1 MLMHNRG
8 MTTEKP
14 SGKHA
19 VAQSSR
25 WGPER
30 RLEFI
35 DFRLRWDG
43 RLNRSDLIA
52 FFGISVPQ
60 ASLDIAK
67 YTELAPR
74 NLEYDRSAKVY
85 VAGKMFDPLF
95 PGTNPSRY
103 LNELL
108 ATEAGLL
115 PAEASFLGWKPPVG
129 FVPSPGRALSADT
142 LAALL
147 RAVREKRGVRVRYQ
161 SMSRPE
167 TTERCLT
174 PHALGHD
181 GFRWHVR
188 AYCHTRTEFRDFV
201 IARMADVHP
210 AEPEGPGA
218 AGDVAWN
225 TSVPIVLMPNPRLPS
240 THQRA
245 VEVDYDMVN
254 GEARFECRQALV
266 FYVLRHLGLHVD
278 MPDHPELQQVVL
290 KDKAGLERY
299 VRTRSV
305 A

>member
-1 MLMHNRG
+1 MHNRG
-8 MTTEKP
+8 MTTKKP
-14 SGKHA
+14 SGKSA
-19 VAQSSR
+19 ATQGSR

-43 RLNRSDLIA
+43 RLNRADLIA

-85 VAGKMFDPLF
+85 VAGKAFKPMF

-108 ATEAGLL
+108 AAEAGLL
-115 PAEASFLGWKPPVG
+115 PSEASFLGWRPPVG

-142 LAALL
+142 LATLL
-147 RAVREKRGVRVRYQ
+147 RAVREERGVRVRYQ

-167 TTERCLT
+167 PTERGLT
-174 PHALGHD
+174 PHAFGHD

-188 AYCHTRTEFRDFV
+188 AYCHTRAEFRDFV
-201 IARMADVHP
+201 IARMADVRP

-218 AGDVAWN
+218 EGDAAWN
-225 TSVPIVLMPNPRLPS
+225 TPVPIVLVPNPRLPS
-240 THQRA
+240 PHQRA
-245 VEVDYDMVN
+245 VEVDYGMVN
-254 GEARFECRQALV
+254 GEARLECRQALV
-266 FYVLRHLGLHVD
+266 FYVLRHLGLLVD
-278 MPDHPELQQVVL
+278 MPEHLEMQQVVL
-290 KDKAGLERY
+290 KDRSQLTQY
-299 VRTRSV
+299 VQVR
-305 A
+305 AAA